1 MLKVSNP
8 NLTLQT
14 YWGFTRPLN
23 GTQEVDFN
31 KSTLLG

>member
-23 GTQEVDFN
+23 GTQEDFN